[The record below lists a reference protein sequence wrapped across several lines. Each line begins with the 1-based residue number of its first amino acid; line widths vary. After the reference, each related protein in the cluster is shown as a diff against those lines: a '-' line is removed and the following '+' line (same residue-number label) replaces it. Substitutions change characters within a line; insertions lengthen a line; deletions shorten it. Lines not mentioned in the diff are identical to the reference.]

1 MSHDTVIV
9 YEDGPFED
17 DRTRITYAI
26 NWAILIKQKFIKVT
40 KDDGSLITVA
50 VNPSHEK
57 ILKLEESFYVN
68 PVFKEIDAADYVS
81 HIEKTEYIDIDTAV
95 ALGGLLE
102 IKREIL

>member
-9 YEDGPFED
+9 YQDGPIEY
-17 DRTRITYAI
+17 DRRITYAI
-26 NWAILIKQKFIKVT
+26 NWDILIKQKFIKVT
-40 KDDGSLITVA
+40 KDDGSLITVV

-57 ILKLEESFYVN
+57 ILKIESRFYMK
-68 PVFKEIDAADYVS
+68 PVFKEIDATDYVA
-81 HIEKTEYIDIDTAV
+81 HIETTEQVDIDTAV